1 MPSKNEK
8 NGEQDSMM
16 SLEEY
21 KLPLVWI
28 DLEMTGKYVIGS

>member
-8 NGEQDSMM
+8 NGEQDTIM
-16 SLEEY
+16 SLEQY
-21 KLPLVWI
+21 KLPIVCI